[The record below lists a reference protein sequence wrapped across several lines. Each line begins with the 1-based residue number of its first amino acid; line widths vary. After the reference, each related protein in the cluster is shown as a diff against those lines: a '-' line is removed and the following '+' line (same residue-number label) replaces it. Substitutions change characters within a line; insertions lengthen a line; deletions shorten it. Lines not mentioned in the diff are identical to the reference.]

1 MFILA
6 HKLEKLKESA
16 YQGYQKKVTL
26 NQKVNVYMES
36 YFMEEEFY
44 LLDKAIKSSIAYTM
58 KTFC

>member
-6 HKLEKLKESA
+6 YTLEKLKESA

-26 NQKVNVYMES
+26 NQNVNVYL
-36 YFMEEEFY
+36 EEEFY
-44 LLDKAIKSSIAYTM
+44 LLDKTIKSSIAYTM